1 MEKRLRRPSPLRIID
16 QLSSGP
22 LEIRTRDRI
31 RRTTVDVAPTA
42 TRFRLLEMNRR
53 RVQVFSVDGGPGGT
67 DDLRSSCPR
76 QVRR

>member
-1 MEKRLRRPSPLRIID
+1 M
-16 QLSSGP
+16 
-22 LEIRTRDRI
+22 
-31 RRTTVDVAPTA
+31 APTA